1 MSRRTAI
8 LGAAMA
14 LLAGLILP
22 RFSQALEINLATM
35 NCGKYENEMLQS
47 ALPGYTTDPI
57 DTVMWLFGFSVAKS
71 GDRVMY
77 GDSLR
82 AYGFALDS
90 ECKNNPTSS
99 LLDAATTV
107 KSKRD
112 NPMDLTRLDCDTFE
126 TRHQNLRKSD
136 PESAATLAMWMFGY
150 AVGLSGTHVLDA
162 GLLEKFDTSLAD
174 HCSQH
179 PHDSLYDALSAA
191 NAAVPVVPAKPVPK
205 PAAKH

>member
-8 LGAAMA
+8 GGAACA
-14 LLAGLILP
+14 LLAGLLLSG
-22 RFSQALEINLATM
+22 FSHAVEINLATM
-35 NCGKYENEMLQS
+35 NCAKYENEMLQS
-47 ALPGYTTDPI
+47 TLPGYSTDPI

-82 AYGFALDS
+82 AFGFALDA

-99 LLDAATTV
+99 LLNATTTV
-107 KSKRD
+107 KSQRD
-112 NPMDLTRLDCDTFE
+112 NPMDLTRLDCTTFE

-136 PESAATLAMWMFGY
+136 PESAATVAMWLFGY
-150 AVGLSGTHVLDA
+150 SVGLSNSHVLDA
-162 GLLEKFDTSLAD
+162 ALLAKFDASLAD

-179 PHDSLYDALSAA
+179 PQDSLFDALSAA
-191 NAAVPVVPAKPVPK
+191 NSAVPARPAQSVPK
-205 PAAKH
+205 SAIKH